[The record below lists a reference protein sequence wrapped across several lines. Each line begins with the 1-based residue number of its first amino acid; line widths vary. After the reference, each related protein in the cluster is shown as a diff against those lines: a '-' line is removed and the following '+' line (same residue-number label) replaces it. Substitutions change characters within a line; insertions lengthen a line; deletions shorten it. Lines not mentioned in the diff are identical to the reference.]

1 MKNIKDIK
9 IIIKQVEGREG
20 EYIAYYKSDF
30 LDATYSVYFRDLC
43 FIKHKSRYVVFPLML
58 CRAFKL
64 LLLQHFFTVYTT

>member
-1 MKNIKDIK
+1 MKNVKDIK

-43 FIKHKSRYVVFPLML
+43 FIKHKSRYVV
-58 CRAFKL
+58 
-64 LLLQHFFTVYTT
+64 